1 MKEKVHNIL
10 AGLFVLA
17 LGVAFIAGI
26 LWLGAGGAGRTYQV
40 YLVYMTESVSGLS
53 RDSAVKYR
61 GVDVGF
67 VRRIEV
73 DPANPERV
81 RLELEIESETPV
93 KVDTVASLEVQGLTG
108 LAFVNLLDSTRS
120 AEPLRETPGEPYPVI
135 PSRPSD
141 WGRLDQKLVTLLDNL
156 TTASQQLNSLL
167 SADNQALLV
176 ESLTH
181 LRDLSATLAAGR
193 ESLARSM
200 DDLGGTLQETRR
212 ASERIPDLVGQLE
225 EAAAAL
231 ESMAEEVGSTT
242 RVVKEVVRA
251 RDRDLQRFT
260 STALPEAA
268 ATVQALRQ
276 VAENLRR
283 LSESLARDPSV
294 LLRGAPPPRPGP
306 GE

>member
-1 MKEKVHNIL
+1 MKEKLHNVL

-17 LGVAFIAGI
+17 LGIAFIAGI

-81 RLELEIESETPV
+81 RLELEIERETPV

-120 AEPLRETPGEPYPVI
+120 AEPLHETPGEPYPVI

-141 WGRLDQKLVTLLDNL
+141 WGRLDQKLVTLLDDL
-156 TTASQQLNSLL
+156 TATSKQLNSLL
-167 SADNQALLV
+167 SDENQALLV

-193 ESLARSM
+193 ESLARGI

-212 ASERIPDLVGQLE
+212 ASERIPGLVGQLE

-276 VAENLRR
+276 VAENLRH

-294 LLRGAPPPRPGP
+294 LLRGAPPLRPGP

>member
-1 MKEKVHNIL
+1 MKEKVHNVL

-17 LGVAFIAGI
+17 LGIAFIAGI

-120 AEPLRETPGEPYPVI
+120 AEPLGETTGEPYPVI
-135 PSRPSD
+135 TSRPSD